1 MKLKMSPTMSALIHC
16 RAFSTSAAR
25 NMPAATYYFIRSNN
39 MQMDHLRTT
48 INTHLCSPNVGF
60 EEESKE
66 RGFLWRMKDQKAVIQ
81 LPAGLTQ
88 KMVQVLTIKGE
99 IVSVMDLQ

>member
-1 MKLKMSPTMSALIHC
+1 MSALIHC

-25 NMPAATYYFIRSNN
+25 NMTAATYYFIRSNY

-48 INTHLCSPNVGF
+48 INTHLCCPTVGF

-66 RGFLWRMKDQKAVIQ
+66 RGFLWRMKDQNTVTR
-81 LPAGLTQ
+81 LPAGIMH
-88 KMVQVLTIKGE
+88 KMVQFLTIKGE
-99 IVSVMDLQ
+99 ILSVMDLQ